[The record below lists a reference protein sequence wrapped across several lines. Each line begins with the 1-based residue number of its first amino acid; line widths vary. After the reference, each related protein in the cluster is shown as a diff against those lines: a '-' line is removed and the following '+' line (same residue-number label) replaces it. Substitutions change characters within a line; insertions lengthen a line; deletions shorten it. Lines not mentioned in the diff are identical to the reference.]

1 MNDVWEA
8 WLVGVVHG
16 LVMDDGG
23 VDGFNEASVIKSGRG
38 RGQGRMDG
46 WMDGGVIGALALPAV
61 QSLRTN
67 QRSTVSDQVGWQFVL
82 RCVGLRVLSCLWL
95 VAWL

>member
-1 MNDVWEA
+1 
-8 WLVGVVHG
+8 
-16 LVMDDGG
+16 MDDGG

-67 QRSTVSDQVGWQFVL
+67 QRYHAATRQSRTDTMHTSETLHTHILGCGAVMLLLAGRDGCA
-82 RCVGLRVLSCLWL
+82 R
-95 VAWL
+95 